1 MRMRP
6 LICVQNANLLPVYR
20 VLNLLQNL
28 EVSLRTVAPQ
38 NLLINIAVTIV
49 MMMHQ
54 IFVLT
59 NLYPCAL
66 IQRMHVEAEMKTMF
80 AGSID
85 RLVVMKMM

>member
-1 MRMRP
+1 MRMR
-6 LICVQNANLLPVYR
+6 LEICARNVNMLPVYR
-20 VLNLLQNL
+20 ALNMLKLQNL
-28 EVSLRTVAPQ
+28 EVSLKTVAPQ
-38 NLLINIAVTIV
+38 NLWINIAVTIV

-80 AGSID
+80 AG
-85 RLVVMKMM
+85 